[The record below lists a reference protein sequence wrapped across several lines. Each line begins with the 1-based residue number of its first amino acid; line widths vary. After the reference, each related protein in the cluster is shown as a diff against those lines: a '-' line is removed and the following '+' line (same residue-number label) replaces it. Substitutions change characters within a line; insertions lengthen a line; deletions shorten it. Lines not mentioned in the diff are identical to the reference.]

1 MDPAQLLIPA
11 LLGAGAIGTDQA
23 RRHQARK
30 LARLLDARSSS
41 VTELL
46 ELQATVAEQL
56 GAGAFREQVKL
67 AGEVVCSE
75 PLTAP
80 WSGEPCVVFRQTTTA
95 LMEVRE
101 ERTSTDSQ
109 GNSSTEVSWER
120 RDETLSQLERRCRF
134 SLRQGDLSLAVEPGG
149 AELECETVF
158 NQVDPPTTASTGL
171 YRQLGIRRVETILRA
186 GGMTFVVAECSDASG
201 QLQLQ
206 APQGGG
212 LFVVRRGSEAEFSG
226 AIRRWRRIWMV
237 STGVLAAG
245 AVIAL
250 AAAL

>member
-109 GNSSTEVSWER
+109 GNSSTEVSLER

-149 AELECETVF
+149 
-158 NQVDPPTTASTGL
+158 G
-171 YRQLGIRRVETILRA
+171 
-186 GGMTFVVAECSDASG
+186 
-201 QLQLQ
+201 
-206 APQGGG
+206 
-212 LFVVRRGSEAEFSG
+212 
-226 AIRRWRRIWMV
+226 
-237 STGVLAAG
+237 
-245 AVIAL
+245 
-250 AAAL
+250 